1 MLKFDKL
8 TEGISYDGK
17 TFDVSFFHNND
28 SDIIDVCVP
37 FIHQT
42 KFGHWTYLYGT
53 VFDVMLS
60 QNSVVILTEPEE
72 HEQCMLDYI
81 ERCEKQ

>member
-1 MLKFDKL
+1 MRVPNYIKQLLKQQRNAANVV
-8 TEGISYDGK
+8 IR
-17 TFDVSFFHNND
+17 ND
-28 SDIIDVCVP
+28 ILIYEWLRKNKIDN
-37 FIHQT
+37 
-42 KFGHWTYLYGT
+42 GT
-53 VFDVMLS
+53 VLDVMLS

>member
-1 MLKFDKL
+1 MKVPNYIKQLLKQQRNAANVV
-8 TEGISYDGK
+8 IR
-17 TFDVSFFHNND
+17 ND
-28 SDIIDVCVP
+28 ILIHEWLRKNKIDN
-37 FIHQT
+37 
-42 KFGHWTYLYGT
+42 GT
-53 VFDVMLS
+53 VLDVMLS

>member
-1 MLKFDKL
+1 MMEKRLMLA
-8 TEGISYDGK
+8 
-17 TFDVSFFHNND
+17 FFHNND

-53 VFDVMLS
+53 VLDVILF

-81 ERCEKQ
+81 EGCEKQ

>member
-1 MLKFDKL
+1 MLKQQRNAANVV
-8 TEGISYDGK
+8 IR
-17 TFDVSFFHNND
+17 ND
-28 SDIIDVCVP
+28 ILIHEWLRKNKIDN
-37 FIHQT
+37 
-42 KFGHWTYLYGT
+42 GT
-53 VFDVMLS
+53 VLDVMLS

>member
-1 MLKFDKL
+1 MRVPKYIKQLLKQQRNAANVV
-8 TEGISYDGK
+8 IR
-17 TFDVSFFHNND
+17 ND
-28 SDIIDVCVP
+28 ILIHEWLRKNKIDN
-37 FIHQT
+37 
-42 KFGHWTYLYGT
+42 GT
-53 VFDVMLS
+53 VLDAMLS

>member
-1 MLKFDKL
+1 MRVPNYIKQLLKQQRNAANVV
-8 TEGISYDGK
+8 IR
-17 TFDVSFFHNND
+17 ND
-28 SDIIDVCVP
+28 ILIHEWLRKNKIDN
-37 FIHQT
+37 
-42 KFGHWTYLYGT
+42 GT
-53 VFDVMLS
+53 VLDVMLS

>member
-1 MLKFDKL
+1 MRVPNYIKQLLKQQRNAANVV
-8 TEGISYDGK
+8 IR
-17 TFDVSFFHNND
+17 ND
-28 SDIIDVCVP
+28 ILIHEWLRKNKIDD
-37 FIHQT
+37 
-42 KFGHWTYLYGT
+42 GT
-53 VFDVMLS
+53 VLDVMLS

>member
-1 MLKFDKL
+1 MSCMKVPNYIKQLLKQQRNAANVV
-8 TEGISYDGK
+8 IR
-17 TFDVSFFHNND
+17 ND
-28 SDIIDVCVP
+28 ILIHEWLRKNKIDN
-37 FIHQT
+37 
-42 KFGHWTYLYGT
+42 GT
-53 VFDVMLS
+53 VLDVMLS

>member
-1 MLKFDKL
+1 MKVPNYVKQLLKQQRNAANVV
-8 TEGISYDGK
+8 IR
-17 TFDVSFFHNND
+17 ND
-28 SDIIDVCVP
+28 ILIHEWLRKNKIDN
-37 FIHQT
+37 
-42 KFGHWTYLYGT
+42 GT
-53 VFDVMLS
+53 VLDAMLS

>member
-1 MLKFDKL
+1 MKVPNYIKQLLKQQRNAAN
-8 TEGISYDGK
+8 TVIR
-17 TFDVSFFHNND
+17 ND
-28 SDIIDVCVP
+28 LLIHEWLRKNKIDD
-37 FIHQT
+37 
-42 KFGHWTYLYGT
+42 GT
-53 VFDVMLS
+53 VLDVMLS

>member
-1 MLKFDKL
+1 MRVPNYVKQLLKQQRNAANVV
-8 TEGISYDGK
+8 IR
-17 TFDVSFFHNND
+17 ND
-28 SDIIDVCVP
+28 ILIHEWLRKNKIDD
-37 FIHQT
+37 
-42 KFGHWTYLYGT
+42 GT
-53 VFDVMLS
+53 VLDVMLS

>member
-1 MLKFDKL
+1 MRVPNYVKQLLKQQRNAANVV
-8 TEGISYDGK
+8 IR
-17 TFDVSFFHNND
+17 ND
-28 SDIIDVCVP
+28 ILIHAWLRKNKIDD
-37 FIHQT
+37 
-42 KFGHWTYLYGT
+42 GT
-53 VFDVMLS
+53 VLDVLLS

>member
-1 MLKFDKL
+1 MKVPNYIKQLLKQQRNAANVV
-8 TEGISYDGK
+8 IR
-17 TFDVSFFHNND
+17 ND
-28 SDIIDVCVP
+28 LLIHEWLRKNKIDD
-37 FIHQT
+37 
-42 KFGHWTYLYGT
+42 GT
-53 VFDVMLS
+53 VLDVMLS

>member
-1 MLKFDKL
+1 MKVPNYVKQLLKQQRNAANVV
-8 TEGISYDGK
+8 IR
-17 TFDVSFFHNND
+17 ND
-28 SDIIDVCVP
+28 ILIHEWLRKNKIDN
-37 FIHQT
+37 
-42 KFGHWTYLYGT
+42 GT
-53 VFDVMLS
+53 VFDAMLS

>member
-1 MLKFDKL
+1 MKVPNYVKQLLKQQRNAANVV
-8 TEGISYDGK
+8 IR
-17 TFDVSFFHNND
+17 ND
-28 SDIIDVCVP
+28 ILIHEWLRKNKIDN
-37 FIHQT
+37 
-42 KFGHWTYLYGT
+42 GT
-53 VFDVMLS
+53 VLDVMLS

>member
-1 MLKFDKL
+1 MRVPNYVKRLLKQQRNAANVV
-8 TEGISYDGK
+8 IR
-17 TFDVSFFHNND
+17 ND
-28 SDIIDVCVP
+28 ILIHEWLRKNKIDN
-37 FIHQT
+37 
-42 KFGHWTYLYGT
+42 GT
-53 VFDVMLS
+53 VLDVMLS

>member
-1 MLKFDKL
+1 MKVPNYIKQLLKQQRNAAN
-8 TEGISYDGK
+8 I
-17 TFDVSFFHNND
+17 VIRND
-28 SDIIDVCVP
+28 SIIHEWLRKNKIDD
-37 FIHQT
+37 
-42 KFGHWTYLYGT
+42 GT
-53 VFDVMLS
+53 VLDVMLS